1 MNIILK
7 TDIAGLGYKNDTV
20 TVKPGYGRNYLIPQG
35 FAIMATDS
43 NKKIVAENIRQA
55 AHKAEKIKTEAQ
67 AIAEG
72 IGDMTLTIPA
82 KAGDSGKIFG
92 RVTNTQVADALRE
105 KGFDIDRK
113 KITVDDVKNLGSY
126 EASLDLHK
134 DVKHKVKFEVVAAY
148 YSAGL
153 CSLLSPQKKTRP
165 GLVVAITK
173 PGRWFSLRSTPY
185 SAIPSKALFSD
196 QFENVLPDSIG

>member
-1 MNIILK
+1 MDIILK

-35 FAIMATDS
+35 FAVMATDS

-55 AHKAEKIKTEAQ
+55 AHKAEKLKNDAL

-72 IGDMTLTIPA
+72 IGETVLTIPA

-92 RVTNTQVADALRE
+92 RVTNTQVAEALRS

-113 KITVDDVKNLGSY
+113 KITLEDIKTLGTY

-134 DVKHKVKFEVVAAY
+134 DVKHKVKIEVV
-148 YSAGL
+148 SA
-153 CSLLSPQKKTRP
+153 
-165 GLVVAITK
+165 
-173 PGRWFSLRSTPY
+173 
-185 SAIPSKALFSD
+185 
-196 QFENVLPDSIG
+196 E